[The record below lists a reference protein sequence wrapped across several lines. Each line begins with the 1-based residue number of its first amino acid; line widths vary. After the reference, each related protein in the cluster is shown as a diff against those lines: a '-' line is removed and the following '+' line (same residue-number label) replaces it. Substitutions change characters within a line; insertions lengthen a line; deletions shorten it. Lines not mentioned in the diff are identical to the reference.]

1 LTETH
6 QVTENVTENK
16 FTETVTE
23 TVNFHRKRHP
33 YIQEIRK
40 AHRKIP
46 SVCLIKVLFL
56 RILHV
61 SANGK
66 YFTETTT
73 FSVKIGALF
82 GFPRLQCCYSQSL
95 RVFLSTR
102 SGSAR
107 RI

>member
-1 LTETH
+1 VTAHFFTEKEKAFYFLGDAPVLTETP

-33 YIQEIRK
+33 CKQEIRK

-61 SANGK
+61 SANG
-66 YFTETTT
+66 
-73 FSVKIGALF
+73 
-82 GFPRLQCCYSQSL
+82 
-95 RVFLSTR
+95 
-102 SGSAR
+102 
-107 RI
+107 

>member
-1 LTETH
+1 LLFGDSPFFYRKRKRSILGDAPVLTETH

-33 YIQEIRK
+33 CKQEIRK

-61 SANGK
+61 SANG
-66 YFTETTT
+66 
-73 FSVKIGALF
+73 
-82 GFPRLQCCYSQSL
+82 
-95 RVFLSTR
+95 
-102 SGSAR
+102 
-107 RI
+107 